1 MYKST
6 QKGTGCVL
14 AIKEINDEGDFE
26 ELKKEIEIL
35 KKVRSSLFTLCFSLS
50 LPLFVLSELIVAS
63 VDNAKPTNSAGIRTW
78 CHTMARPPLGKTNFG
93 CVHALMTARARAH
106 THHLTRTHSHT
117 AHTAHA

>member
-35 KKVRSSLFTLCFSLS
+35 KKVRSSLFTLCSLSLSLS
-50 LPLFVLSELIVAS
+50 LPLFVLSELIVALRRWTTQNPQTVQEFERGVILWHGHHS
-63 VDNAKPTNSAGIRTW
+63 GKQT
-78 CHTMARPPLGKTNFG
+78 LGVCT
-93 CVHALMTARARAH
+93 L
-106 THHLTRTHSHT
+106 S
-117 AHTAHA
+117 